1 MPKTIKKIWINAGEV
16 SGDVH
21 GAMLLK
27 ALQAQNPELEFM
39 GMGGLHLREAGLKA
53 LFRVE
58 DLSVMGIT
66 EVIGHLPR
74 IFTMLKDIKKS
85 MAELRPDAV
94 IVIDAPDFHFRV
106 IKAARSL
113 GIPVYYY
120 ISPKVWAWRS
130 GRANFIRDNVRK
142 LISILPFEQEFYQKF
157 GMQIDYV
164 GNPLV
169 DLVDYPSIQHIQP
182 QTLHIGLLPGSRKS
196 EIKLLLPELA
206 IAAKH
211 ILQDFPQAKFS
222 IVRATNIKEELI
234 LEHWDKSLAVE
245 IVCPE
250 NRWAFMRTCQILLA
264 ASGTVTLESALAGVP
279 TVVTYKVSQLSY
291 RIGKLLLNVKYAS
304 LANLILNKEIF
315 PEFLQNDARGELLAK
330 AAKEYLKPNSSKFAE
345 TIQDLNLVRQ
355 MLGQKNAPERAAKVI
370 LNDLASII

>member
-1 MPKTIKKIWINAGEV
+1 MPKNIRKIWINAGEV

-27 ALQAQNPELEFM
+27 ALQAQKPELEFM
-39 GMGGLHLREAGLKA
+39 GMGGLNLREAGLKA

-74 IFTMLKDIKKS
+74 IFTMLKDIKKN

-169 DLVDYPSIQHIQP
+169 DLVDYSSIQHIQP
-182 QTLHIGLLPGSRKS
+182 QPLHIGLLPGSRKS

-330 AAKEYLKPNSSKFAE
+330 AAKEYLTPNSTKFAE
-345 TIQDLNLVRQ
+345 TIQDLNIVRQ

>member
-206 IAAKH
+206 IAAKS

-222 IVRATNIKEELI
+222 LVRAPNIKEKLI
-234 LEHWDKSLAVE
+234 REYWDKSLAVD

-315 PEFLQNDARGELLAK
+315 PEFLQNDAQGKLLAK
-330 AAKEYLKPNSSKFAE
+330 AAKEYLTPNSTKLAE
-345 TIQDLNLVRQ
+345 TIQDLNMVRQ